1 MVRIKCYGR
10 VKTAV
15 IDPSPKRKFF
25 AENDSFQACVLQ
37 EEKSSSYCNDVRAD
51 HFLEL
56 SDTIQM
62 DNLCCSLRSG
72 KVKSKQS
79 KCTRSYKKRMLK
91 YNLNSSL
98 LQCECSNNCQ
108 YSPPAK
114 KKLAK
119 KKKRKPIGKNSQ
131 STKKGLENVDKIKEL
146 SLNSK
151 SDSFWAAMQPRW
163 SSIYEHSLVIEK
175 IENIEHLTNY
185 DYESSLIAKKSAK
198 NNKTSVDFELN
209 KENQYSGKLL
219 NPDVCNMSKT
229 LSTNEVAC
237 RSTSFI
243 DLGGSE
249 VVPKNFENKIS
260 SQNVNASK
268 IAVAS
273 VKNNR
278 SSRGNL
284 HKSREIHSKDKENLI
299 ISDQHKN
306 VYDKLEISE
315 VKKVAFLND
324 FSFSHATCKNLE
336 SDKIVTESRNANE
349 TLSSIAGMD
358 KSKKKDR
365 LSARTSESFSE
376 CVPSFFREK
385 NKELFSS
392 TPLSSPAPFHC
403 VKAKM
408 PKSDTSFNHSVQK
421 IFTSCSP
428 IITVKQKTEMSHQ
441 YDLSKISS
449 SGHFYNSLRDQSAEF
464 LTKQSRF
471 LSVSS
476 FKNLSISQRK
486 NKTHSSLSHKIV
498 KSKGNSC
505 HQLSRSCESVSE
517 AWKKFPFAAISY
529 NSFAMAVQTSL
540 SDCIKETGFEFTLT
554 KLLEF
559 CDQTAVIPF
568 KEIYD
573 WRHITIRKIGEG
585 SYGEVFSLVQN
596 KLSSVVKIVPFSEDS
611 SNHDLLSIESVLSEI
626 KVSRCLSELRNN
638 KSNKTKNFNNLKSVR
653 IVKGCY
659 PEKMLSAWDKFNAE
673 ITSYNLRPDVFNEQQ
688 FFAIIELEYGGKDL
702 SCFVLRN
709 AAEAES
715 ILKQIAISLAIA
727 EEVHSFEHRDLHLG
741 NILVER
747 NKSKSISYVLRG
759 QTFFI
764 PSNGIVVTIID
775 FTLSRILDNGC
786 IFYND
791 LAADESLFNQNGDA
805 QFEVYRATRN
815 HLNNEWHNCLL
826 YSNVLWLIFLCMK
839 FQEHEYS
846 RSSSKKHL
854 ESLKNIELFKQ
865 NLQPCKSAF
874 DALTACNICTS
885 IPGNGHNSKRK
896 QTMKGKLID
905 RKSFQKSTSNLTA
918 SVI

>member
-25 AENDSFQACVLQ
+25 AENDSFQTCVLQ
-37 EEKSSSYCNDVRAD
+37 DEKSSSYCNDARAD

-62 DNLCCSLRSG
+62 DNLCCSLKSG
-72 KVKSKQS
+72 K
-79 KCTRSYKKRMLK
+79 
-91 YNLNSSL
+91 
-98 LQCECSNNCQ
+98 
-108 YSPPAK
+108 
-114 KKLAK
+114 
-119 KKKRKPIGKNSQ
+119 

-185 DYESSLIAKKSAK
+185 DYESSLIAKKSVK
-198 NNKTSVDFELN
+198 NNKTSVNFELN

-219 NPDVCNMSKT
+219 NPDICNMSKT
-229 LSTNEVAC
+229 LTTNEVAC

-249 VVPKNFENKIS
+249 VVPKNFEDKIS
-260 SQNVNASK
+260 SHNVNASK
-268 IAVAS
+268 ISVVAS

-299 ISDQHKN
+299 ISDKHKN

-358 KSKKKDR
+358 KSKKKGR
-365 LSARTSESFSE
+365 HSARTPESFSE

-392 TPLSSPAPFHC
+392 TPLSSRAPFHC

-441 YDLSKISS
+441 YDLNKIS

-471 LSVSS
+471 LSLSS

-517 AWKKFPFAAISY
+517 VWKKFPFAAISY

-596 KLSSVVKIVPFSEDS
+596 KLSSVVKIVPFSEDN

-673 ITSYNLRPDVFNEQQ
+673 LTSYNLRPDLFNEQQ

-715 ILKQIAISLAIA
+715 ILKQTAISLAIA

-759 QTFFI
+759 QTFSI

-826 YSNVLWLIFLCMK
+826 YSNVLWLIFLCVK

-865 NLQPCKSAF
+865 NLQLCKSAF
-874 DALTACNICTS
+874 DALMACNICTS